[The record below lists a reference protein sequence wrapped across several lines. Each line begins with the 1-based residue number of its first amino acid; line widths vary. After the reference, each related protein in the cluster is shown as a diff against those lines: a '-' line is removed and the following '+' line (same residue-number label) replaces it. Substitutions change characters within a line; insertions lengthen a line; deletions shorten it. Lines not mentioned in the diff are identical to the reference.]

1 MIDANPVDC
10 PAVVAL
16 VVVALLMAF
25 LWVNGSVGR
34 RGRGAAVAKVVCG
47 VVGAAAAEDAGV
59 YVGRRASV
67 PALLGGD
74 FSTREGLRR

>member
-47 VVGAAAAEDAGV
+47 VVGAAAA
-59 YVGRRASV
+59 
-67 PALLGGD
+67 
-74 FSTREGLRR
+74 